1 MNRILQCET
10 KSGKWSALIYRNRI
24 IDEGENAICS
34 EKDEGGITSQSLG
47 GDNDNASQELIEVEK
62 IQVSL
67 KHGDQRKAN
76 DNIHVDS

>member
-34 EKDEGGITSQSLG
+34 EKDEGGITSQNLG
-47 GDNDNASQELIEVEK
+47 GDYNNESQELIEIEE
-62 IQVSL
+62 ILVSM
-67 KHGDQRKAN
+67 KYGDQRKAN
-76 DNIHVDS
+76 DNIYVDS